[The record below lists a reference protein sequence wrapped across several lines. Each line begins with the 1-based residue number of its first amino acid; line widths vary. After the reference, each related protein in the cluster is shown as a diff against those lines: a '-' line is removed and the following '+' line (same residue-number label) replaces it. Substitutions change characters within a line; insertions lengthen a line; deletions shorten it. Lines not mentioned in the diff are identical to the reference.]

1 MVKIRKPSNKEI
13 SIVKSKINQEFNKQK
28 NQTKCS
34 ICGKE
39 LKNNARGDCFKFCVN
54 TKN

>member
-28 NQTKCS
+28 ECPKV
-34 ICGKE
+34 
-39 LKNNARGDCFKFCVN
+39 CVN
-54 TKN
+54 LQTDVR

>member
-34 ICGKE
+34 MRPFQVLCK
-39 LKNNARGDCFKFCVN
+39 LKKL
-54 TKN
+54 T